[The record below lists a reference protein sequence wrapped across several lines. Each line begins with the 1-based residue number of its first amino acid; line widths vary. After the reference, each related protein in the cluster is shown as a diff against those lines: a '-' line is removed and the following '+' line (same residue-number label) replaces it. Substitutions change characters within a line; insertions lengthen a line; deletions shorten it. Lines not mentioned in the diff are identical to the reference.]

1 MAAFDRPTGQS
12 WKPNRNVELV
22 AASAAGGG
30 SDNLARLVQKIIQEQ
45 KIIDV
50 PLTVMNKPA
59 SGGVVAWMG
68 LNQNPMDGHHLSI
81 STELFHLRNIVELS
95 RQSNCV

>member
-1 MAAFDRPTGQS
+1 MLRAIVALSLLATANGTSAQS

-59 SGGVVAWMG
+59 SGGVVAWMDVAIA
-68 LNQNPMDGHHLSI
+68 Q
-81 STELFHLRNIVELS
+81 
-95 RQSNCV
+95 Q